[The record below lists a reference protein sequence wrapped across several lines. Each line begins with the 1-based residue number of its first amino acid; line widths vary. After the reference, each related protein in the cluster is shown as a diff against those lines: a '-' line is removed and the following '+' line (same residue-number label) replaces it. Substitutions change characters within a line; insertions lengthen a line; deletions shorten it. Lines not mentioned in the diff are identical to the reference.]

1 MDKKEENKV
10 LIRPAYRSEWKEAM
24 DIAWK
29 TFLKFEKKRLYS
41 PRDQELLSIY
51 YRSYFGENVL
61 YGRVS
66 AFWCL

>member
-29 TFLKFEKKRLYS
+29 TFLKFEKKILK
-41 PRDQELLSIY
+41 
-51 YRSYFGENVL
+51 
-61 YGRVS
+61 
-66 AFWCL
+66 